1 MDNDPTMVAIRER
14 TLGEVL
20 PALVEEIYR
29 LSAKAGSKKGGSAGC
44 AGYKPFAGP
53 LEMKLCAFVKVRLL
67 QECTALHKRLGM
79 GPLSVDKGGPQLL
92 FQLPASEVVVE
103 EHANF
108 LQVRLSKSAL
118 KSMKAAV
125 GCDFSAPKAAD
136 TGFLKF

>member
-108 LQVRLSKSAL
+108 LPLQVR
-118 KSMKAAV
+118 
-125 GCDFSAPKAAD
+125 F
-136 TGFLKF
+136 